1 MTAFDFMEGD
11 SDYRAAAEAK
21 ATPERKTAAEALA
34 AQPAAQLIAAA
45 VVDEVEVQHRVTHD
59 RLIRMTAAYDALVAA
74 IDELANDTTET
85 EYLRLR
91 ARTLL
96 DKHLKEYS

>member
-11 SDYRAAAEAK
+11 SDYRAAVEAK
-21 ATPERKTAAEALA
+21 AERKTALEVQA
-34 AQPAAQLIAAA
+34 ARPAAQLVAAA
-45 VVDEVEVQHRVTHD
+45 VVDVASEQHRITHD

-74 IDELANDTTET
+74 LDELANDTTET

-91 ARTLL
+91 ARNLL
-96 DKHLKEYS
+96 DKHLKEYR